1 LNRRVAIIGGGLAGI
16 AAAVRLAEAG
26 HRPVLIETSR
36 RLGGRA
42 TSFVDPR
49 SGEEL
54 DNCQHVLLGCCTNLI
69 DLYERIGVLDSIE
82 WHRTLYWTRGAGQV
96 DRLKPGLLPAPL
108 HLAGSMRRM
117 RIFERDDKRHIRRA
131 MWRIVRLGDKG
142 RLDWA
147 DRPFGEFLTECR
159 QPPGLVG
166 AFWNTIITSACNL
179 GVERVAADA
188 AIQVFQQG
196 YLANRWSC
204 TMGLSRGPLARLYDP
219 AAQAIE
225 AAGGEILLGTSARG
239 IAYGGRRVTGVV
251 TASGVVDASAVIS
264 AVPFDR
270 LSKLVSDAMRAAD
283 RRLQDLERFEA
294 SPILGVHL
302 HFDQPIMDLPHL
314 ILVDHGVQ
322 WLFNKGVDESGRQ
335 HIHAVISAADEWMPL
350 AEEEIIA
357 RVVGDVH
364 AALPHAVGLAPV
376 QARAI
381 KEKRATFAATP
392 GIGRYRPSAAPGYV
406 GVGGG
411 GIENLFLAG
420 DWCDTGWPATME
432 GAVRSGYLAAA
443 AAASDGAPADTSTA
457 LVEDVPVAPLARWLG
472 LR

>member
-54 DNCQHVLLGCCTNLI
+54 DNCQHVLL
-69 DLYERIGVLDSIE
+69 IGVLDSIE

-117 RIFERDDKRHIRRA
+117 RIFEREDKRHIRRA

-166 AFWNTIITSACNL
+166 AFWDTIITSACNL